1 MSPIFDIDFPGR
13 RPSKPQIMAKIKSAI
28 QSGAAAI
35 SVSWGENRLDLDYS
49 FNARAWNG
57 HGWIKAIGGDDIAQE
72 LNRAQAEATLK
83 AKIRAQSC
91 SLDFI
96 ENRMIIKVIG

>member
-1 MSPIFDIDFPGR
+1 MSTLSPIFDIDFPGR
-13 RPSKPQIMAKIKSAI
+13 CPLKAQVLSKIKAAI

-57 HGWIKAIGGDDIAQE
+57 YGWIRRIGGDDIAQE
-72 LNRAQAEATLK
+72 LNRAQSRANNATLNLWN
-83 AKIRAQSC
+83 S
-91 SLDFI
+91 
-96 ENRMIIKVIG
+96 